1 MEIVNGKNLCC
12 RLKEENTSLRL
23 EIMKIQ
29 LEDKKYRDLQ
39 QEVDQLSAQLRKVR
53 VMNMNMLRGMMMIR

>member
-1 MEIVNGKNLCC
+1 
-12 RLKEENTSLRL
+12 
-23 EIMKIQ
+23 MKIQ

-53 VMNMNMLRGMMMIR
+53 VMNMNMLRGRMMI